1 MSAQHLRRFGL
12 AVLLLVIAGSTHAAS
27 SLSGAPLGNALKT
40 GGYVILMR
48 HASSPTMPPDKA
60 SAQPDNIAVE
70 RELDEAGRASARVMG
85 AAMKAMRLPVGAV
98 LSSPT
103 YRALQTVKLA
113 SLPSP
118 QTFPELGDGGQSMQ
132 TLGQGPGGWLRA
144 KVAEQPRAGTDTL
157 IVTHLPNIT
166 AAFGNAA
173 PDVKDGESLVFLPDG
188 RGGAELVGRMKIEE
202 WPTLVR

>member
-1 MSAQHLRRFGL
+1 MSPQHLRRFCL
-12 AVLLLVIAGSTHAAS
+12 SALLLLVAESTQAAS
-27 SLSGAPLGNALKT
+27 SLSGASLANALKV

-48 HASSPTMPPDKA
+48 HASSPATPPDRA
-60 SAQPDNIAVE
+60 SAEPDNITPE
-70 RELDEAGRASARVMG
+70 RQLDEAGRASAKAMG
-85 AAMKAMRLPVGAV
+85 EAVKAMRVPIGAV

-103 YRALQTVKLA
+103 YRALQTIRLA

-118 QTFPELGDGGQSMQ
+118 QTFAELGDGGQSMQ
-132 TLGQGPGGWLRA
+132 TLAQGPGAWLRG
-144 KVAEQPRAGTDTL
+144 KIAERPRAGTDTL

-173 PDVKDGESLVFLPDG
+173 PDVKDGESLIFRPDG
-188 RGGAELVGRMKIEE
+188 KGGAELVGRMKIEE